1 MRIYRL
7 LTCKSF
13 VLWLACLLLCA
24 CGTHPP
30 ADPTLEFGGI
40 TMGTTYTIKLLPPEG
55 GIDAA
60 ALGRRLPQILTEVD
74 NRMSTYQAES
84 ELSRLNRNPSTEW
97 IQVSPELFDVLQLAL
112 EANRITQGAF
122 DITVGPLVNLWG
134 FGPDPVP
141 QAVPDDTRI
150 RQALERTGIDKLE
163 LDPAT
168 HSIRKRR
175 ADLYLDLS
183 GIAKGYAVDQV
194 ADYLDSARI
203 RNYLVEVGGEIRASG
218 HNGSGMDWR
227 IGIEKPESEDRQ
239 VQRIIRLNRAGMA
252 TSGDYRN
259 FYTREGRR
267 YAHIID
273 PRTGRPVDHALN
285 SVSILHETCA
295 MADALATGLLVLGPE
310 QALTVATEEGIAAY
324 FVIETDNGL
333 SEKYTPEFAPHLADG
348 NGD

>member
-1 MRIYRL
+1 M
-7 LTCKSF
+7 LTCKSL

-40 TMGTTYTIKLLPPEG
+40 TMGTTYTIKLLPPED

-74 NRMSTYQAES
+74 NRMSTYQAGS

-97 IQVSPELFDVLQLAL
+97 IEVSPELFSVLQLAL

-141 QAVPDDTRI
+141 QDVPDETQI
-150 RQALERTGIDKLE
+150 RLALERTGIEKLA
-163 LDPAT
+163 LDPVT
-168 HSIRKRR
+168 HSIRKDR

-194 ADYLDSARI
+194 ADYLDSI
-203 RNYLVEVGGEIRASG
+203 YIQNYLVEVGGEIRASG
-218 HNGSGMDWR
+218 HNSSGADWR
-227 IGIEKPESEDRQ
+227 IGIEKPESGDRK
-239 VQRIIRLNRAGMA
+239 VQRIIRLNRSGMA

-259 FYTREGRR
+259 FYIRDGKR

-273 PRTGRPVDHALN
+273 PRTGRPAEHALN

-295 MADALATGLLVLGPE
+295 MADALATGLLVLGPD
-310 QALTVATEEGIAAY
+310 QAMTVAAQTGIAAY

-333 SEKYTPEFAPHLADG
+333 SEKYTPEFASHLADG
-348 NGD
+348 NGE

>member
-1 MRIYRL
+1 M
-7 LTCKSF
+7 LTDRSLG
-13 VLWLACLLLCA
+13 LWLACLLLCA
-24 CGTHPP
+24 CGNPPP

-40 TMGTTYTIKLLPPEG
+40 TMGTTYTIKLLPPED

-60 ALGRRLPQILTEVD
+60 VLGRQLPQILTGVD

-84 ELSRLNRNPSTEW
+84 ELSRLNSNPSTEW

-112 EANRITQGAF
+112 EASRITQGAF

-134 FGPDPVP
+134 FGPEPIP
-141 QAVPDDTRI
+141 QDVPDETRI
-150 RQALERTGIDKLE
+150 RLALERTGIDKLE

-194 ADYLDSARI
+194 ADYLDSVRI

-218 HNGSGMDWR
+218 HNGSGADWR
-227 IGIEKPESEDRQ
+227 IGIEKPESGDRR
-239 VQRIIRLNRAGMA
+239 VQRIIRLNRSGMA

-259 FYTREGRR
+259 FYAREGKR

-273 PRTGRPVDHALN
+273 PRTGRPTDHALN

-295 MADALATGLLVLGPE
+295 MADALATGLLVLGPD
-310 QALTVATEEGIAAY
+310 QAMAVAAREGIAAY
-324 FVIETDNGL
+324 FLIETADGL
-333 SEKYTPEFAPHLADG
+333 SEKYTPEFAPHLATV
-348 NGD
+348 NGE